1 MPARSQRA
9 RVKPSSRTATW
20 SPPRDE
26 PRDCVSRPGNLWA
39 WDPEHSRGLSRQI
52 WSGPVG
58 PLLCYA
64 AVEHL
69 SGRLLGWL
77 T

>member
-1 MPARSQRA
+1 MRS
-9 RVKPSSRTATW
+9 
-20 SPPRDE
+20 E
-26 PRDCVSRPGNLWA
+26 
-39 WDPEHSRGLSRQI
+39 RQS

-64 AVEHL
+64 AVEYL
-69 SGRLLGWL
+69 SGRFLGWL

>member
-9 RVKPSSRTATW
+9 RVNPSSRTATW

-39 WDPEHSRGLSRQI
+39 WDPETFMRSERQS

-64 AVEHL
+64 AVEYL
-69 SGRLLGWL
+69 SGRFLGWL